1 MASLFT
7 NIGLRATDSLSSVIP
22 NYGPFFLGFHFIY
35 AYGILSSRTL
45 KQWYG
50 IDHQVSPREDLAKY
64 GETAVREGKITCRQ
78 LDMLKRNEAAHA
90 NSVENFTLL
99 VAAILFASYA
109 GVSRQTIN
117 AAGLSYTVARLCYG
131 AVYILVD
138 HPRWSSVRAWVWWWG
153 NLSCLTLLWKAGR
166 LLGGQ

>member
-1 MASLFT
+1 MTSILK
-7 NIGLRATDSLSSVIP
+7 NLGLGAADPANYAIP
-22 NYGPFFLGFHFIY
+22 NYGPYFLAFHFLY

-50 IDHQVSPREDLAKY
+50 IDHQVSPREDLVKY
-64 GETAVREGKITCRQ
+64 GEAAVRDGKLSRRQ

-99 VAAILFASYA
+99 VASILFASYA
-109 GVSRQTIN
+109 GVPAQTIN
-117 AAGLSYTVARLCYG
+117 AAGVSYTVARLCYA
-131 AVYILVD
+131 AVYIMVD
-138 HPRWSSVRAWVWWWG
+138 HPKWSAVRGVVWWWG
-153 NLSCLTLLWKAGR
+153 NVSCLMLLWKAGE

>member
-64 GETAVREGKITCRQ
+64 GETAVREGKMTRSQ

-90 NSVENFTLL
+90 NSVENYPLL
-99 VAAILFASYA
+99 VGSLLFASYA
-109 GVSRQTIN
+109 GVPAQIIN
-117 AAGLSYTVARLCYG
+117 AAGLSYTAARILYG
-131 AVYILVD
+131 AIYILVD
-138 HPRWSSVRAWVWWWG
+138 TPKWSWTRGWVWWWG
-153 NLSCLTLLWKAGR
+153 NLSCLTLLYLAGKR
-166 LLGGQ
+166 FSA